1 MLPTQRSFILLST
14 YPLLLCL
21 CLGLSAC
28 THPLN
33 DRLTLGGT
41 HTPPTLANTT
51 TTPPPQANAS
61 ALFASPPTPRSS
73 WTPTQYIAPLDGV
86 VHSWTLTLSPPI
98 NKKAPPRIL
107 GLYPTANDALAWY
120 QPIRQTQ
127 TNAIPP
133 ALIWIND
140 AINTLNDLG
149 RSFIGTPYALGYLAV
164 TNQLSEPTTSPA
176 RVWKRTETKDQWSSG
191 FPTPAP
197 SNTDTDT
204 QTEPQEPTP

>member
-1 MLPTQRSFILLST
+1 M
-14 YPLLLCL
+14 

-33 DRLTLGGT
+33 DRLTLGGA
-41 HTPPTLANTT
+41 HTPPTFSDTA
-51 TTPPPQANAS
+51 TTPPPNAS
-61 ALFASPPTPRSS
+61 GRDLFSITPTPRSS

-86 VHSWTLTLSPPI
+86 VHSWALTLSPPV

-120 QPIRQTQ
+120 QPIRPNQTA
-127 TNAIPP
+127 TIPP

-149 RSFIGTPYALGYLAV
+149 RSLFGTPYTLGYLTV
-164 TNQLSEPTTSPA
+164 TNQLTEPTTSPA
-176 RVWKRTETKDQWSSG
+176 RVWKRTETRDQWSSG
-191 FPTPAP
+191 FPTPAS
-197 SNTDTDT
+197 SNTNTDT

>member
-1 MLPTQRSFILLST
+1 VS
-14 YPLLLCL
+14 
-21 CLGLSAC
+21 LGISAC

-33 DRLTLGGT
+33 ARLTLGGA
-41 HTPPTLANTT
+41 HTPPTFVQSKPTTPPPPATGRDLFAT
-51 TTPPPQANAS
+51 TTPP
-61 ALFASPPTPRSS
+61 RSN
-73 WTPTQYIAPLDGV
+73 WTPTQYIAPLDAV
-86 VHSWTLTLSPPI
+86 VHSWALTLLPPV

-127 TNAIPP
+127 TAAIPP

-149 RSFIGTPYALGYLAV
+149 RSFIGTPYAFGYLVA
-164 TNQLSEPTTSPA
+164 TNQLAEPTTSPA
-176 RVWKRTETKDQWSSG
+176 RVWKRTETQDQWSSG
-191 FPTPAP
+191 FPTPASP
-197 SNTDTDT
+197 KTYTDT

>member
-1 MLPTQRSFILLST
+1 MPSTPRASILLCT
-14 YPLLLCL
+14 CLLLLCM

-33 DRLTLGGT
+33 DRLTLGGS
-41 HTPPTLANTT
+41 HTPPTLSQAPTT
-51 TTPPPQANAS
+51 SPPPANAS
-61 ALFASPPTPRSS
+61 ELFASPPIPRSS

-86 VHSWTLTLSPPI
+86 VHSWALSLSPPYK
-98 NKKAPPRIL
+98 NTAPPRIL
-107 GLYPTANDALAWY
+107 GLYPTANDALTWY
-120 QPIRQTQ
+120 APIHQTQ
-127 TNAIPP
+127 SASVPP

-164 TNQLSEPTTSPA
+164 TNQLTEPTTSPA

-191 FPTPAP
+191 FPTPASP
-197 SNTDTDT
+197 KADTDT